1 MNPSIHQVM
10 KRLLAGLCV
19 MAFMAPAGAEPSSE
33 VAFDLETLAL
43 LRAADPAA
51 GEAKAKE
58 RKCSKCHGD
67 AGVSEDPADANLAGM
82 RQSYLYKQMMDF
94 LTNKRDARDMRKP
107 MKTCSPQDVANLAA
121 WYASQTPA
129 PQAEQ
134 DEVDPAIE
142 KLVYIGDPSRLL
154 KPCRSCHGRKGR
166 GGQYSHAAIAGQNR
180 DYFIDSLTQFK
191 EGDRENDIY
200 SRMRLI
206 AEALTD
212 EEIEGLAEFY
222 SAPVDED
229 EDDEDDDEDED
240 EDTDA
245 TE

>member
-1 MNPSIHQVM
+1 LEHLTMNRFI
-10 KRLLAGLCV
+10 AGFIAMSFV
-19 MAFMAPAGAEPSSE
+19 APTVLAEPSSE

-51 GEAKAKE
+51 GQIKAKK

-67 AGVSEDPADANLAGM
+67 NGVSEDPSDANIAGM

-94 LTNKRDARDMRKP
+94 LTKKRHARDMRKP
-107 MKTCSPQDVANLAA
+107 MKKLGKQDIANMAT
-121 WYASQTPA
+121 WYASQEA
-129 PQAEQ
+129 AQQAEQ

-142 KLVYIGDPSRLL
+142 KLVYEGDPSRLL

-191 EGDRENDIY
+191 EGDRENDVY

-206 AEALTD
+206 AEVLTD
-212 EEIEGLAEFY
+212 EEIEGLAGFY

-229 EDDEDDDEDED
+229 DEDEDED
-240 EDTDA
+240 EDTDT